1 MTGPNSAPATA
12 AASAVP
18 MYWPR
23 RSRGAVPINH
33 PSAPAHEAAPPMPWT
48 KRATSSTTMSSAK
61 AKATLDTTS
70 RPSPSST
77 VGRTPTRAAIQ
88 PPGSAPTNV
97 PAGYA
102 AASTPAAVLVRS

>member
-18 MYWPR
+18 VYWPR
-23 RSRGAVPINH
+23 RSRGAVDQP
-33 PSAPAHEAAPPMPWT
+33 PEYPGPRGGAADALDEA
-48 KRATSSTTMSSAK
+48 RDVQHHYVVGEG
-61 AKATLDTTS
+61 KATLDTTS